1 MLDMSL
7 IDVYANG
14 WWIHTRDSLRPN
26 ILYIFNGCS
35 TQSLELFPIN
45 ASHFLIHI
53 FYFQA
58 TELNDLNCQ
67 LEKKESGEGR
77 VAFKA
82 AVKEMNDKLEKDKM
96 EVMEKAQKGGGGGG
110 ASGGGSSNREWTSDD
125 MALLIK
131 AVNLFP
137 AGTNQVFK
145 TYILWGFFSKS
156 WHNLRKLLLPNSTPW
171 ARQKHFLA

>member
-1 MLDMSL
+1 M
-7 IDVYANG
+7 N
-14 WWIHTRDSLRPN
+14 
-26 ILYIFNGCS
+26 
-35 TQSLELFPIN
+35 
-45 ASHFLIHI
+45 I

-67 LEKKESGEGR
+67 LERKESGEGR

-110 ASGGGSSNREWTSDD
+110 ASGGGSANREWTSED

-145 TYILWGFFSKS
+145 ADTFFSLILLP
-156 WHNLRKLLLPNSTPW
+156 LRKNR
-171 ARQKHFLA
+171 AH

>member
-1 MLDMSL
+1 M
-7 IDVYANG
+7 N
-14 WWIHTRDSLRPN
+14 
-26 ILYIFNGCS
+26 
-35 TQSLELFPIN
+35 
-45 ASHFLIHI
+45 I

-110 ASGGGSSNREWTSDD
+110 ASGGGSAKQRLPSQ
-125 MALLIK
+125 LLEDRGQPEGIQK
-131 AVNLFP
+131 YP
-137 AGTNQVFK
+137 EGTK
-145 TYILWGFFSKS
+145 E
-156 WHNLRKLLLPNSTPW
+156 R
-171 ARQKHFLA
+171 RQGKI